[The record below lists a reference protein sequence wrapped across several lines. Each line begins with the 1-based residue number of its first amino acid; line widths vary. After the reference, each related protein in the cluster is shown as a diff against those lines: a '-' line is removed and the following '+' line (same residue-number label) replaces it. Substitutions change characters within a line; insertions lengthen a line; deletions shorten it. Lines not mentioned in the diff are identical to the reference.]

1 MAVATYGVSVSAGG
15 VTLQASVTRTEDG
28 VIGVEA
34 SLPAGKAVTG
44 WTKTDADTAECTLPS
59 GHGYS
64 NGNFDVY
71 WSGGLRY
78 GVPGTISTNTLT
90 LDGGSGTDFPT
101 TSTTGVVVCRQVQVN
116 VAIDGDALG
125 LLAAKLEITSD
136 SAATSD
142 GHATFEDSAG
152 DDIANVT
159 LNANEV
165 QVWDIEGGASNPFT
179 GDPITVAY
187 CSNGNS
193 SYAATLKIVGVV
205 DSTP

>member
-1 MAVATYGVSVSAGG
+1 MAVATYGVTVSAGG

-34 SLPAGKAVTG
+34 SIPAGKTVTG
-44 WTKTDADTAECTLPS
+44 WTKTDADTAECTLPG

-64 NGNFDVY
+64 NGTFDVF
-71 WSGGLRY
+71 WSGGRRY
-78 GVPGTISTNTLT
+78 GVPGTISTNTLS
-90 LDGGSGTDFPT
+90 LDGGAGTDFPA

-116 VAIDGDALG
+116 VSIDGDALG
-125 LLAAKLEITSD
+125 LLAMKLEIPSD

-142 GHATFEDSAG
+142 GHLTLDDAAG
-152 DDIANVT
+152 DDIANID

-179 GDPITVAY
+179 GDPITVGYA
-187 CSNGNS
+187 SNGNA
-193 SYAATLKIVGVV
+193 SYAATLKIAGVV